1 MDKVALVTG
10 SSSGIGFETSLALA
24 RNGYHTFATMRNLGK
39 DEKIKQIIEK
49 EDLSIEILELDV
61 DSEESVNR
69 AIKTVSEKKGRIDVL
84 VNNAGYGMWGTVED
98 VSIDEFKEQFETNF
112 FSIIRLIQKV
122 APIMRKQNSGNIVNI
137 SSVAGRIGFPVSPAY
152 ISSKF
157 ALEGLSE
164 SLRFE
169 LIPFGINLIII
180 EPGVIKT
187 NFFDSMKM
195 SEKSQ
200 QDSTYKEI
208 TDKVISG
215 VKMMAEMGTHP
226 KEVANVVIKTLGEEK
241 PLPRYVI
248 GNDAMMFLE
257 AKKMKTDI
265 EFENYL
271 KKELYGELIDL
282 DSFMYDFF
290 IFLVVKLIYSFN

>member
-1 MDKVALVTG
+1 MEKIALVTG

-24 RNGYHTFATMRNLGK
+24 RNGFHTFASMRDVGK
-39 DEKIKQIIEK
+39 CEEIKQTIEK
-49 EDLSIEILELDV
+49 EDLSVEILELDV
-61 DSEESVNR
+61 DKEESVDH
-69 AIKTVSEKKGRIDVL
+69 AIKTILEKKDRIDVL

-98 VSIDEFKEQFETNF
+98 VSVDEFKEQFETNF

-169 LIPFGINLIII
+169 LMPFGVNTIII

-187 NFFDSMKM
+187 KFFDSMKLA
-195 SEKSQ
+195 EKAQ
-200 QDSTYKEI
+200 QDSAYNDI
-208 TDKVISG
+208 TEKVISG
-215 VKMMAEMGTHP
+215 VKMMTEMGTHP
-226 KEVANVVIKTLGEEK
+226 KEVADMVIKALKDEK
-241 PLPRYVI
+241 PLPRYIV

-271 KKELYGELIDL
+271 KKELYDE
-282 DSFMYDFF
+282 
-290 IFLVVKLIYSFN
+290 

>member
-1 MDKVALVTG
+1 MDKIALVTG

-24 RNGYHTFATMRNLGK
+24 RNGFHTFATMRDLGK

-98 VSIDEFKEQFETNF
+98 VSIDEFKKQFETNF

-169 LIPFGINLIII
+169 LMPFGINVIII

-200 QDSTYKEI
+200 QNSTYKEI

-271 KKELYGELIDL
+271 KKELYGE
-282 DSFMYDFF
+282 
-290 IFLVVKLIYSFN
+290 